1 MTTSAELFA
10 CLYAKEFPAQAL
22 LRLRPELRDKPCVV
36 MDGDP
41 PLLKVCSLNMKARL
55 LGIARNMTR
64 VDVDTFPSVTV
75 FTRSHKEEAATKRIL
90 LECLGAFS
98 PRVEDKSGDGAF
110 LCVIDTVGTEKLFGP
125 PEALT
130 RNLLAHFRALGV
142 QACTA
147 VSRNIHAATALVKG
161 LSPQTSLKIIPT
173 GEERAVLA
181 SLPLTVL
188 DLTDEQEEIFSLWGI
203 QTLGMLAELPE
214 NELISR
220 MGQSGKHLRQLSRG
234 EMSHSF
240 QPSEPAFVLEECLEL
255 DTPVELLDSLLFA
268 VNGMLDQLILHAKSR
283 MLALASVAIE
293 LSLERAAIHTCTV
306 RPALPTNDKQLWIK
320 LLHLELEAHPPKAAV
335 LALRLVAEPGSAHKV
350 QLGLFSPQL
359 PESARLDVTLA
370 RICAIVGEDNSGQ
383 PVLTDSYQPQ
393 GFRIKRFTIP
403 SSFTSDEFLNPSRSA
418 VRKLRPVED
427 ISLTIGANRPQTF
440 VFREKLYIVK
450 DAYGPWLSSG
460 DWWSQSRWN
469 FEQWDLVAHAE
480 GGGPLYC
487 CVIRDILQ
495 CRWQMAAF
503 YD

>member
-1 MTTSAELFA
+1 
-10 CLYAKEFPAQAL
+10 
-22 LRLRPELRDKPCVV
+22 
-36 MDGDP
+36 
-41 PLLKVCSLNMKARL
+41 
-55 LGIARNMTR
+55 
-64 VDVDTFPSVTV
+64 
-75 FTRSHKEEAATKRIL
+75 
-90 LECLGAFS
+90 
-98 PRVEDKSGDGAF
+98 
-110 LCVIDTVGTEKLFGP
+110 
-125 PEALT
+125 
-130 RNLLAHFRALGV
+130 
-142 QACTA
+142 
-147 VSRNIHAATALVKG
+147 
-161 LSPQTSLKIIPT
+161 
-173 GEERAVLA
+173 
-181 SLPLTVL
+181 
-188 DLTDEQEEIFSLWGI
+188 
-203 QTLGMLAELPE
+203 
-214 NELISR
+214 
-220 MGQSGKHLRQLSRG
+220 
-234 EMSHSF
+234 
-240 QPSEPAFVLEECLEL
+240 
-255 DTPVELLDSLLFA
+255 
-268 VNGMLDQLILHAKSR
+268 
-283 MLALASVAIE
+283 
-293 LSLERAAIHTCTV
+293 
-306 RPALPTNDKQLWIK
+306 
-320 LLHLELEAHPPKAAV
+320 
-335 LALRLVAEPGSAHKV
+335 V

-370 RICAIVGEDNSGQ
+370 RICAIVGEDNIGQ